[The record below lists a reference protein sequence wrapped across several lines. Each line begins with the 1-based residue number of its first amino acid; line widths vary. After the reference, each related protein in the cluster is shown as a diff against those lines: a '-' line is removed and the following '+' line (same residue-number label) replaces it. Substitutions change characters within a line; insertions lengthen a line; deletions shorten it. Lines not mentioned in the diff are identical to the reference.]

1 MDIQEHLRRSKAIYS
16 QLNKSSIADMAYAN
30 EQDTEWLRSI
40 EIDGLTQEI
49 LHDASGL
56 DLAVGDQVYGAEPFD
71 PQSFLTARANIAKA
85 KDDAE
90 LLEAAKLFRN
100 ELELVARKQA
110 EVMVDQ
116 QSKVSMF
123 HRRQAE

>member
-1 MDIQEHLRRSKAIYS
+1 MNNPYL
-16 QLNKSSIADMAYAN
+16 IADMAYAN
-30 EQDTEWLRSI
+30 EQDSEWLRSI

-49 LHDASGL
+49 LHDASAL
-56 DLAVGDQVYGAEPFD
+56 DLAVGDQVYGAEPFN
-71 PQSFLTARANIAKA
+71 PQSFLTARANIARA

-100 ELELVARKQA
+100 ELELIARKQA
-110 EVMVDQ
+110 EVMIDQ